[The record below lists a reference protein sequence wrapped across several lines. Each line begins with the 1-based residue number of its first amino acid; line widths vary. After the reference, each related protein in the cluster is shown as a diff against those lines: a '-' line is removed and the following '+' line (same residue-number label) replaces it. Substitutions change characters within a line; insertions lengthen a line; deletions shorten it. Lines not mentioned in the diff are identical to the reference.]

1 MKNNFILK
9 LLFFFLIFFVYFFSS
24 YSNELKFEATS
35 IEIID
40 KDKIIIANEGVKIL
54 SGEDIIIDAD
64 KMRYD
69 KEKKFLQA
77 EGKVVI
83 RDQLEDIE
91 IYSDKISYDKN
102 AEKIISSGNVEIKF
116 ENNYILSTKEI
127 VYLKNTEEILIN
139 FTTKI
144 KDNFGNKITLEK
156 LNYNLNNKL
165 LKGKK
170 VKLQDIQKNFYNFD
184 STIIDFANNKII
196 ADNVNIDF
204 NKNIFGNPLNDPR
217 LKGNYFFSDGK
228 DSIIKKGV
236 FTTCRKND
244 DCPPWQIK
252 AKEIKH
258 DKEKK
263 IINYKHAWLEIYD
276 KPIIYFPKFFHPD
289 PTVKRQSGFLMP
301 QVIDSSSLGLS
312 FKLPYYKVI
321 SDNKDLTFTPRI
333 FSENEGLF
341 QNEYRQVNKKSK
353 HIADFSLKTKD
364 STSKTH
370 FFSNSIAK
378 LNIKTFDISEIE
390 VNLETTS
397 DNNYLKT
404 HNIKS
409 AINNNQSLLN
419 SFLIFRGSSR
429 DTNLETK
436 IEAYEDLTID
446 RSSDKYEYIF
456 PSYKFSKRLPSN
468 FGGNYEIISSGNI
481 KNYDTNIYE
490 KVLIND
496 LKFSSNP
503 KITSLGFINKFNL
516 LLKNITSEGD
526 NSSNY
531 KNNFSS
537 ENYGSFFYDI
547 SYPLKKNGKFFDSFF
562 TAKGSLMYSPNANK
576 DLRTLDRKIDINN
589 IFTQNRLSL
598 DDSVEGGRSLTLGG
612 EYRLKGNESGND
624 IIKAGL
630 ATVLRDDEETNLPT
644 KSTLNNKGSDF
655 IGSLVFEPN
664 NNLKLDYN
672 FSMDSDFKSSNYNLL
687 KTDISVNKFV
697 TSFEFLQED
706 DEVGSE
712 SYLSNETAYNFN
724 DSYSLK
730 YRTRRNKKTDFTE
743 FYNLIYEYKND
754 CLTASIQY
762 NKDYYSDNELKPTEE
777 IFFSISI
784 IPLATLNTPS
794 VR

>member
-1 MKNNFILK
+1 MKNNLISK
-9 LLFFFLIFFVYFFSS
+9 LAFLLVFSINISNS
-24 YSNELKFEATS
+24 YSEELKFEASS

-40 KDKIIIANEGVKIL
+40 KDKIIIAKDGVKIL
-54 SGEDIIIDAD
+54 SGDEIVIDAD
-64 KMRYD
+64 QMRYN
-69 KEKKFLQA
+69 KEKKFLEA
-77 EGKVVI
+77 SGNIIITNEIDNI
-83 RDQLEDIE
+83 RI
-91 IYSDKISYDKN
+91 ISDNITYDKN
-102 AEKIISSGNVEIKF
+102 IEKIVSSGNVEIKF
-116 ENNYILSTKEI
+116 EDNFILKTKEI
-127 VYLKNTEEILIN
+127 IYLKNSEEILIN
-139 FTTKI
+139 HVSEL
-144 KDNFGNKITLEK
+144 KDNIGNEIEFKQ
-156 LNYNLNNKL
+156 LNYNAIDKLIKGKMVKL
-165 LKGKK
+165 L
-170 VKLQDIQKNFYNFD
+170 DSEKNFYNFD
-184 STIIDFANNKII
+184 IAIVDFVKNQII
-196 ADNVNIDF
+196 ADNVNINF

-228 DSIIKKGV
+228 NSIIKKGV
-236 FTTCRKND
+236 FTTCKKND

-252 AKEIKH
+252 AKEINH

-276 KPIIYFPKFFHPD
+276 KPVIYFPKFFHPD
-289 PTVKRQSGFLMP
+289 PTVKRQSGFLIP

-333 FSENEGLF
+333 FSENEALF
-341 QNEYRQVNKKSK
+341 QNEYRQVNNNSK
-353 HIADFSLKTKD
+353 HTTDFSLKEKN

-378 LNIKTFDISEIE
+378 LDIDLFDISEIE
-390 VNLETTS
+390 LNLETTS
-397 DNNYLKT
+397 DDNYLKT

-409 AINNNQSLLN
+409 SINNNQSLLK
-419 SFLIFRGSSR
+419 SFLVFRGNSK
-429 DTNLETK
+429 DMNFETK
-436 IEAYEDLTID
+436 VEAYEDLTVD
-446 RSSDKYEYIF
+446 KSSDKYEYIF

-468 FGGNYEIISSGNI
+468 FNGNYEIISSGNY
-481 KNYDTNIYE
+481 KSYNTNIFE

-503 KITSLGFINKFNL
+503 KITPSGFVNKFNL
-516 LLKNITSEGD
+516 LIKNITSEGD
-526 NSSNY
+526 NSVDY
-531 KNNFSS
+531 KNKFNS
-537 ENYGSFFYDI
+537 ENYGSVFFDM
-547 SYPLKKNGKFFDSFF
+547 SYPMKKEGEFFDSFF

-576 DLRTLDRKIDINN
+576 DLKTLDRKIDINN

-598 DDSVEGGRSLTLGG
+598 NDSVEGGQSMTIGG
-612 EYRLKGNESGND
+612 EYSLKGKENGND

-630 ATVLRDDEETNLPT
+630 ATVLRDEEEINLPS

-664 NNLKLDYN
+664 KNFKFDYN
-672 FSMDSDFKSSNYNLL
+672 FSIDSDFESSNYNFL

-712 SYLSNETAYNFN
+712 SFLSNETAFNFN
-724 DSYSLK
+724 ESNSLK

-784 IPLATLNTPS
+784 VPLATLNTPS

>member
-1 MKNNFILK
+1 MKNNLILK
-9 LLFFFLIFFVYFFSS
+9 FSFFFIFFFNFLNASS
-24 YSNELKFEATS
+24 EELKFEASS

-40 KDKIIIANEGVKIL
+40 KDKIVIAENGVKIF
-54 SGEDIIIDAD
+54 SGDEIVIDAD

-69 KEKKFLQA
+69 KEKKLLQA
-77 EGKVVI
+77 DGNIAIKNYAEK
-83 RDQLEDIE
+83 IE
-91 IYSDKISYDKN
+91 IKSDRISYDKN
-102 AEKIISSGNVEIKF
+102 NEKIISSGNVEIKLD
-116 ENNYILSTKEI
+116 NNYTLSTKEI
-127 VYLKNTEEILIN
+127 IYLKNTGEILVN
-139 FTTKI
+139 YSLKI
-144 KDNFGNKITLEK
+144 TDNFDNEIEFEQV
-156 LNYNLNNKL
+156 NFNLNNNL

-170 VKLQDIQKNFYNFD
+170 VKLLDPEKNLYKFE
-184 STIIDFANNKII
+184 SAIIDFTKNKII
-196 ADNVNIDF
+196 ADNVSIDF

-217 LKGNYFFSDGK
+217 LKGNYFFTDGK
-228 DSIIKKGV
+228 SSIIKKGI
-236 FTTCRKND
+236 FTTCKKNE

-333 FSENEGLF
+333 FSENEALF
-341 QNEYRQVNKKSK
+341 QNEYRQVNKNSK
-353 HIADFSLKTKD
+353 HIVDFSLKEKN

-370 FFSNSIAK
+370 FFSNSLTK
-378 LNIKTFDISEIE
+378 LNMDIFDVSEIE
-390 VNLETTS
+390 LNLETTS
-397 DNNYLKT
+397 DQDYLKT

-409 AINNNQSLLN
+409 KINNNQSLLK
-419 SFLIFRGSSR
+419 SFLIFRGNSR
-429 DTNLETK
+429 DMDLETK
-436 IEAYEDLTID
+436 IEAYEDLTVD
-446 RSSDKYEYIF
+446 KSSDKYEYIF

-468 FGGNYEIISSGNI
+468 FNGNYEIISSGNY
-481 KNYDTNIYE
+481 KNYDTNIFE

-503 KITSLGFINKFNL
+503 KITPSGFVNKFSL
-516 LLKNITSEGD
+516 LLKNITSEAD

-531 KNNFSS
+531 KNKFSS
-537 ENYGSFFYDI
+537 ENYGSIFYDM
-547 SYPLKKNGKFFDSFF
+547 SYPLKNEGRFFDSFF
-562 TAKGSLMYSPNANK
+562 TAKGSLMYSPNSNK
-576 DLRTLDRKIDINN
+576 DLKTLDRKIDINN

-598 DDSVEGGRSLTLGG
+598 DDTVEGGQSLTLGG
-612 EYRLKGNESGND
+612 EYSLKGKVSGND
-624 IIKAGL
+624 IVRAGL

-655 IGSLVFEPN
+655 IGSLIFEPN
-664 NNLKLDYN
+664 KNFKFDYN
-672 FSMDSDFKSSNYNLL
+672 FSIDSDFESSNYNSV

-712 SYLSNETAYNFN
+712 SFLSNETSYNFN
-724 DSYSLK
+724 DSNSLK

-777 IFFSISI
+777 LFFSISI
-784 IPLATLNTPS
+784 VPLATLNTPS
-794 VR
+794 AR